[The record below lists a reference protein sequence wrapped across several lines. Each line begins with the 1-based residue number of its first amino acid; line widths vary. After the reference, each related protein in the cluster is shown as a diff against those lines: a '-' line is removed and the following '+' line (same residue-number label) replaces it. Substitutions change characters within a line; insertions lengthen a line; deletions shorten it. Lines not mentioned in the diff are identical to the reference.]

1 MRTKQ
6 RNQKRC
12 PSVPSNLY
20 NRNIKTLLVG
30 FTPFCESLEL
40 SSTKTQSFSQ
50 GFGCYVLNEQMI
62 NKPLEE
68 MMDLASLSSLP
79 AVELWGSSPDE
90 IGTTRTLMKRQITSG
105 LLIKF
110 LCGYLTIKR
119 KNGIGGLIQT
129 CSKA

>member
-68 MMDLASLSSLP
+68 MMGKLLEIYLVAATELFDNSMSAGIYMFAEGTCLQLARSRIEFARASSIDLESK
-79 AVELWGSSPDE
+79 
-90 IGTTRTLMKRQITSG
+90 TT
-105 LLIKF
+105 
-110 LCGYLTIKR
+110 
-119 KNGIGGLIQT
+119 
-129 CSKA
+129 